1 MLLANGFALAGALNG
16 FAPPPPPPPPPPNGF
31 APPEVGAD
39 VLNGLTA
46 FELPKGLGLVVVLP
60 VEGANGLGALAPPPP
75 PLPALNVNAGADE
88 GAAVEPKVKPPPV
101 SSATFV
107 LSLFL
112 GVIG

>member
-1 MLLANGFALAGALNG
+1 MLLANGFAPAGALNG
-16 FAPPPPPPPPPPNGF
+16 FAPPPPPPPPNGF

-75 PLPALNVNAGADE
+75 DPLL
-88 GAAVEPKVKPPPV
+88 PPL
-101 SSATFV
+101 T
-107 LSLFL
+107 L
-112 GVIG
+112 GCRWQVIKDFGGVQNLRSWCDHNSTCVG